1 VPHYIN
7 DRGSVEEIC
16 VTQRSY
22 RPLQMHRIPYTDL
35 TEAQVTQALRPAASG
50 PVSKSPTSSVL
61 AGTRLKIVTD
71 GGPTLVYAFRSD
83 RDLELSENSA
93 KPVKAGY
100 GALEDRS
107 LVMVTHMLPGTQRGY
122 TLVVDRA
129 TGLATV
135 FETSFSGYA
144 TQELAAAAEAK
155 REPQFRNG
163 RRHREAQRRIWFG
176 YVDKGVAAPTERHA
190 FTNRLEGKGI
200 HWAQDGDVEILEFY
214 LSVTFSNFIELTRS
228 GGELTYAAPSD
239 YIMVNDHQFIY
250 SRIECEFSGTFTLQL
265 VDLFD
270 MTQKGVR
277 LGLTESDALEYY
289 TYSGRGELTGQIASF
304 EAFGNNAETRGP
316 RRVYRPLETFD
327 VMTDDEVKDQVLNH
341 AHAFGDGKGSG
352 AAGMGGYKSALA
364 TRFVGKSVTVRMDG
378 AGPALDYEFT
388 GERTLKWRYAGQ
400 ASWRNAFY
408 EMYEPDDELYFFAH
422 LLDEEFPRSCAMVAL
437 DMKNGLATVVKGTT
451 GTPFRNNETTPH
463 YYFGTFKTEGSPTPP
478 TYLRHGWTDEMV
490 GECVTWNYQRGNPGL
505 TSMHFYATPSAYSW
519 IIFQPDG
526 SGGMQWSSPGWYSRL
541 RDGVYIM
548 AWVEEACNGT
558 LGVICFNQRLLHD
571 AGFGFHVGRNGL
583 SLSVIGARARHAG
596 RFDIRKYLGLK
607 A

>member
-1 VPHYIN
+1 MAK
-7 DRGSVEEIC
+7 R
-16 VTQRSY
+16 TY
-22 RPLQMHRIPYTDL
+22 RPLQMHRIAYSDL
-35 TEAQVTQALRPAASG
+35 TESQVAQALRAGATGPTSKG
-50 PVSKSPTSSVL
+50 PVSKSLS
-61 AGTRLKIVTD
+61 GTRLKIVTD
-71 GGPTLVYAFRSD
+71 GGPTLEYTFRTATE
-83 RDLELSENSA
+83 LALSENGGNA
-93 KPVKAGY
+93 IKAGY

-107 LVMVTHMLPGTQRGY
+107 LVMVSHLLPGTQRGY
-122 TLVVDRA
+122 QVVVDSH

-135 FETSFSGYA
+135 FEVSFSGYA
-144 TQELAAAAEAK
+144 AAEIAAATEAK

-163 RRHREAQRRIWFG
+163 RRHREVQRKVWFG
-176 YVDKGVAAPTERHA
+176 HVDRGGVAPVARHTY
-190 FTNRLEGKGI
+190 TNRLEGKGI
-200 HWAQDGDVEILEFY
+200 HWQQDTDIEILEFY
-214 LSVTFSNFIELTRS
+214 VSVTFSNFIELTRF
-228 GGELTYAAPSD
+228 GGEMTVCAPTD

-265 VDLFD
+265 INVFDL
-270 MTQKGVR
+270 TQKGVR
-277 LGLTESDALEYY
+277 LGLNEQDALEYY
-289 TYSGRGELTGQIASF
+289 LYTGKGTVTGQIASF
-304 EAFGNNAETRGP
+304 EAFGNNGETRGP
-316 RRVYRPLETFD
+316 RRVYRPLETFE
-327 VMTDDEVKDQVLNH
+327 VMTDAEVKDQVLNH

-352 AAGMGGYKSALA
+352 AAGMGGYKSEIV
-364 TRFVGKSVTVRMDG
+364 TRFAGKTLQVRTEG
-378 AGPALDYEFT
+378 GGPALEYAFT
-388 GERTLKWRYAGQ
+388 DERNLKWRYTGDTP
-400 ASWRNAFY
+400 WRDAFY

-422 LLDEEFPRSCAMVAL
+422 LLDAEFPRSCAMVAF

-463 YYFGTFKTEGSPTPP
+463 YYFGTFQAEGSPTPP

-505 TSMHFYATPSAYSW
+505 TSMHFYATPSTYSW

-526 SGGMQWSSPGWYSRL
+526 SGGMQWSSPGWYSKL

-558 LGVICFNQRLLHD
+558 LGVICFNQRLMHD

-596 RFDIRKYLGLK
+596 KFDIKPYLGLK